1 MTNILLIISLL
12 ALIPLAGCAE
22 KHRPFDPVAA
32 FKEAED
38 LMKDEDFLEARTKYQ
53 EIQEKS
59 PDRSYDANIMLRI
72 ADTYFGG
79 ENYDEALVEYRAFLK
94 FHPVNKNAD
103 YARYQI
109 AMCSFKQLPTIDR
122 DPAITRAALKEFE
135 TLIKKYPK
143 SRYRKQAKKNAAIC
157 RNALAQYEFYVARF
171 YFKKGSYGA
180 AIGRLEKLLRDFPAS
195 LVEKDAL
202 YYSGLAYREV
212 GEEGQALRVF
222 TKLVKKYPSAEETV
236 GSIIKELRQK

>member
-1 MTNILLIISLL
+1 MINILLIIGLL
-12 ALIPLAGCAE
+12 AVLPLAGCAE

-38 LMKDEDFLEARTKYQ
+38 HMKDEDFLEARKKYQ

-94 FHPVNKNAD
+94 FHPVNKNAA
-103 YARYQI
+103 YAQYQI

-122 DPAITRAALKEFE
+122 DPAITRMALREFE

-143 SRYRKQAKKNAAIC
+143 SRYGKQAKKNAAIC
-157 RNALAQYEFYVARF
+157 RDVLAQYELYVARF
-171 YFKKGSYGA
+171 YFKKGAYGA

-195 LVEKDAL
+195 MVEKDAL
-202 YYSGLAYREV
+202 YYSGLAYREI
-212 GEEGQALRVF
+212 GEEGKALRVF